1 MSLEESFSFRLYDSI
16 LSIFFLLFYSFYN
29 DSKALHMSV
38 PTYVLEIQQTIPETD
53 SVITQLFDGERHI
66 R

>member
-1 MSLEESFSFRLYDSI
+1 
-16 LSIFFLLFYSFYN
+16 
-29 DSKALHMSV
+29 MSV

-53 SVITQLFDGERHI
+53 SVITQLFDGERRI